1 MVRNALMDSGL
12 AVYRRVKSDCLCLV
26 KRLMFNMLQN
36 TPSVPRCLRRA
47 QDGSARSGQVK
58 GMQNGSGWSGQ
69 VRKTVGSGQGYAG
82 RVCTVGSGQG
92 YAGRVWVVRSG
103 RRSGQV
109 KGMQDGS
116 GWSGQVGKTV
126 WTWREEA
133 ELVRGTLRTGREDDM
148 DGL

>member
-1 MVRNALMDSGL
+1 MDSGL

-58 GMQNGSGWSGQ
+58 GMQ
-69 VRKTVGSGQGYAG
+69 
-82 RVCTVGSGQG
+82 
-92 YAGRVWVVRSG
+92 
-103 RRSGQV
+103 
-109 KGMQDGS
+109 DGS